1 MFIFMVMSTCA
12 QEPGSPMAVSQS
24 RYAMIVKV
32 DPRSGASTPHPEKA
46 NALEI
51 QTEADALNLRSLKF
65 KC

>member
-1 MFIFMVMSTCA
+1 MLIFMVMSTHA

-24 RYAMIVKV
+24 RFAMTVKV
-32 DPRSGASTPHPEKA
+32 DPRSGASTPH
-46 NALEI
+46 LEI